1 MSSVRLNALPR
12 EQSGKG
18 AARALRREGRVP
30 VIIYGHSRPSES
42 LSVATRELERLLGE
56 IAFGSTVI
64 ELAVEG
70 GKTSRSLIREIQR
83 HPFKRTILHVD
94 FLEVVAGERIAVKVP
109 VLYHGVPVGVRM
121 DGGMFDP
128 LLHEVELD
136 ADPGNIPTHID
147 MDVSEMQIA
156 NVMRVEDLALPDGVS
171 VIDDPTLT
179 LCTVRAPRVVE
190 VVEETEEDETKEEEP
205 EVIGRVKED
214 DEV

>member
-12 EQSGKG
+12 EQAGTG

-30 VIIYGHSRPSES
+30 VVIYGHSRQSES
-42 LSVATRELERLLGE
+42 LSVATRELEKLLSE

-64 ELAVEG
+64 ELAVQG

-94 FLEVVAGERIAVKVP
+94 FLEIVAGERIAVKVP
-109 VLYHGVPVGVRM
+109 VLYHGVPIGVRM

-128 LLHEVELD
+128 LLHEVELN
-136 ADPGNIPTHID
+136 ADSANIPSHID
-147 MDVSEMQIA
+147 MDVSDMQVTH
-156 NVMRVEDLALPDGVS
+156 VMRVSDLALPAGVS

-190 VVEETEEDETKEEEP
+190 AAGETGGETKSEP

-214 DEV
+214 DAI

>member
-12 EQSGKG
+12 EQAGKG

-30 VIIYGHSRPSES
+30 VVIYGHSRKSES

-70 GKTSRSLIREIQR
+70 GRTSRSLIREIQR

-94 FLEVVAGERIAVKVP
+94 FLELVAGERIAVKVP

-136 ADPGNIPTHID
+136 ADPGNIPSHID

-156 NVMRVEDLALPDGVS
+156 SVMRIEDLALPEGVS

-190 VVEETEEDETKEEEP
+190 AVEETETEETKEEP
-205 EVIGRVKED
+205 EVIGRAKED